1 MRASLE
7 VADILRAA
15 GPAYRT
21 AHARHLSLQQL
32 KVMSAIEH
40 CRTAALGGHV
50 EACTDCGHQRIA
62 YNSCRNRHCPKC
74 QGAAARTWLAER
86 EADLLPVGYF
96 HVVFTLPAEIAL
108 VAFQNK
114 AVVYDLLFQAAS
126 ETMLRIAAD
135 PRHLGARIGVT
146 AVLHTWGSA
155 LTHHPHVHMVVPG
168 GGIALDSQR
177 WIAARPAFLL
187 PVRVLGKLFRGVF
200 LSRLLA
206 LHDAGKLGFFGSLA
220 RLVDRAAFLRH
231 LAPVRKKRWAVYAKP
246 PFTGPEAVLAYLSR
260 YTHRVAISN
269 RRLLAFDDA
278 GVTFRYKD
286 YRRDGGQRPRVMT
299 LATDEFIRRFLLHAL
314 PRGFHRIRHY
324 GLLAASTRKVSLV
337 RARELLAAAPP
348 PADEAPPQEPRDTRS
363 PCPCCGRQM
372 AVVEIFARWCQPRA
386 PPRPPRSAEEVSP

>member
-1 MRASLE
+1 VRPSLE

-15 GPAYRT
+15 GPAYR
-21 AHARHLSLQQL
+21 AAQAGHLSLQQL

-50 EACTDCGHQRIA
+50 EACADCGHQRIA

-96 HVVFTLPAEIAL
+96 HVVFTLPAEIAD
-108 VAFQNK
+108 VAYQNK

-135 PRHLGARIGVT
+135 PKHLGARIGIT

-168 GGIALDSQR
+168 GGIALNGQR
-177 WIAARPAFLL
+177 WIASRPAFLL

-206 LHDAGKLGFFGSLA
+206 LYDAGRLVFFGGLA
-220 RLVDRAAFLRH
+220 PLANRRAFLRH

-246 PFTGPEAVLAYLSR
+246 PFAGPEAVLAYLSR

-269 RRLLAFDDA
+269 RRLLAFDAA

-286 YRRDGGQRPRVMT
+286 YRRDGGQRQRVMT
-299 LATDEFIRRFLLHAL
+299 LATDEFIRRFLLHVL

-324 GLLAASTRKVSLV
+324 GLLASSARKDSLA
-337 RARELLAAAPP
+337 RARDLLAAAPP
-348 PADEAPPQEPRDTRS
+348 PDDDPPEEPRDVRR
-363 PCPCCGRQM
+363 PCPCCGGQM
-372 AVVEIFARWCQPRA
+372 IVVEIFARWSQPRA
-386 PPRPPRSAEEVSP
+386 PPRAPCSAEEASP

>member
-1 MRASLE
+1 VRASLE
-7 VADILRAA
+7 VADVLQAA

-21 AHARHLSLQQL
+21 AQAGHLSLEQL

-50 EACTDCGHQRIA
+50 EACIDCGHQRIA

-114 AVVYDLLFQAAS
+114 AVVYDLLFQAAA

-135 PRHLGARIGVT
+135 PTHLGARIGIT

-168 GGIALDSQR
+168 GGISLDGQR
-177 WIAARPAFLL
+177 WVTSRPAFLL
-187 PVRVLGKLFRGVF
+187 PVRVLGKLFRGVL
-200 LSRLLA
+200 LSGLLA
-206 LHDAGKLGFFGSLA
+206 LYDAGKLAFFGSLA
-220 RLVDRAAFLRH
+220 HLTERRAFLRH
-231 LAPVRKKRWAVYAKP
+231 LTPVRKKRWAVYAKP
-246 PFTGPEAVLAYLSR
+246 PFAGPEAVLAYLSR

-269 RRLLAFDDA
+269 RRLLAFDAA

-286 YRRDGGQRPRVMT
+286 YRRDRDRQRVMT
-299 LATDEFIRRFLLHAL
+299 LATDEFIRRLLLHVL

-324 GLLAASTRKVSLV
+324 GLLAASARKVSLA
-337 RARELLAAAPP
+337 RARELLAVAPP
-348 PADEAPPQEPRDTRS
+348 PTDEALPEETHDVRP
-363 PCPCCGRQM
+363 PCPCCGGKM
-372 AVVEIFARWCQPRA
+372 VVVETFARWCQPRA
-386 PPRPPRSAEEVSP
+386 PPRASRSAEECSP